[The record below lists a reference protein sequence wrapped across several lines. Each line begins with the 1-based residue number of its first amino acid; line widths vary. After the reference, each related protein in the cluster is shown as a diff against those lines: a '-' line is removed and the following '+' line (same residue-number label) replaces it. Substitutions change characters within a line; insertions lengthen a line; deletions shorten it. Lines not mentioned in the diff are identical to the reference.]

1 MANKYNIFYVIERT
15 NKSKYCNY
23 YYNGKTRLGSEMF
36 SLNINDAKRYD
47 NKEIAKK
54 VANKLKVTFGK
65 NSFKICKHYDT
76 LDAQLRSFDALYNY
90 LVEHGNTSNYKAKY
104 VGETCA
110 NNADLFIIDIYVL
123 PNKRPNTIYTNG
135 GARNG
140 CFLTFTEKDKISISD
155 TTLLNIAD
163 KLHLTY

>member
-1 MANKYNIFYVIERT
+1 MITISFDEIVKTMYETGKDMNANYRETSI
-15 NKSKYCNY
+15 S
-23 YYNGKTRLGSEMF
+23 GL
-36 SLNINDAKRYD
+36 AKLYD

-65 NSFKICKHYDT
+65 NNFKICKHYDT